1 MLIFA
6 DSGSGKTNVLLNWI
20 EEQGSDSPIEKIYSY
35 AKNLSELKYRFLIKT
50 RENVGPKRLHD
61 PKSFWWLQLNKKEK
75 DFNCVWWHDCWYYD

>member
-35 AKNLSELKYRFLIKT
+35 AKNLSEPKYRPKT
-50 RENVGPKRLHD
+50 FTWPKIIYRI
-61 PKSFWWLQLNKKEK
+61 FIIYGWCLQ
-75 DFNCVWWHDCWYYD
+75 